1 MFASTQS
8 AVSSIATG
16 LKRLAKLYL
25 DGFKLQAVEKLT
37 LLLSALAFYAVAIAL
52 GLVCLVFISVGVGH
66 LLATTIAPQLAYLI
80 VALFY
85 VVLLLVVCLM
95 RRALFVDPIARFIS
109 KLLLDS
115 PDNSHEEEK
124 Q

>member
-1 MFASTQS
+1 
-8 AVSSIATG
+8 
-16 LKRLAKLYL
+16 
-25 DGFKLQAVEKLT
+25 
-37 LLLSALAFYAVAIAL
+37 
-52 GLVCLVFISVGVGH
+52 VFISVGVGH

-109 KLLLDS
+109 KLLLDT